1 MLQSQGF
8 PELYLDAP
16 YLFLGASFVTCAFI
30 AAAIPII
37 RRKYDP
43 LFVWI
48 AVFALLDGGR
58 LWLQSD
64 IPWGAGAPSPIFER
78 IRWAID
84 FLAAITIFLFLQAAE
99 FLNRFLRVWAW
110 IVGILCLLLFIGTLA
125 IGHLPVF
132 RLIFDCAMAASA
144 AAFLIWFRAGTE
156 SGKESRIVRA
166 ALLIYVVASGI
177 AYLAA
182 ISGFHWRIEPW
193 ACALLLGGLGYAATS
208 HALARDRQLHD
219 LEMELTMARRIQR
232 SILST
237 DVPASTSFNVVTRY
251 VPMTAVA
258 GDFYEVVAMDDRQA
272 GLFIADVSGHG
283 VPAALIAS
291 MVKLAVDSQRAS
303 FASPAELLSGINA
316 LLCRNARP
324 QLVTAAYAYL
334 NCESHQLLY
343 SAAGHPPMLLW
354 RRGEIIAV
362 EENGL
367 LMAAFPFATYSATTV
382 NLEARDRV
390 LLYTDGVLEA
400 MNSDGIEFGGDR
412 LSALLNKS
420 ETHSISDVA
429 DLIVAEVSAWSNT
442 QGDDITVLL
451 CEYKGS

>member
-16 YLFLGASFVTCAFI
+16 YLFLGASFVTCGFI

-64 IPWGAGAPSPIFER
+64 IPWGAEAPSPIFER

-84 FLAAITIFLFLQAAE
+84 FLTAIPIFLFLQATD
-99 FLNRFLRVWAW
+99 FLNHFLRVWAW
-110 IVGILCLLLFIGTLA
+110 IAGILCLLLFIGTLA
-125 IGHLPVF
+125 IGHSPVF
-132 RLIFDCAMAASA
+132 RLIFDFAMAASVA
-144 AAFLIWFRAGTE
+144 VFLIWFRAG
-156 SGKESRIVRA
+156 KDSRIVRV
-166 ALLIYVVASGI
+166 ALLIYVTASGI
-177 AYLAA
+177 AYVAA

-208 HALARDRQLHD
+208 HALARDHELHD

-291 MVKLAVDSQRAS
+291 MVKLAVDSQRAL
-303 FASPAELLSGINA
+303 FACPGELLSGINA
-316 LLCRNARP
+316 LLCRNARS

-334 NCESHQLLY
+334 NCESNQLLY

-354 RRGEIIAV
+354 RRGEVIAL

-367 LMAAFPFATYSATTV
+367 LMAAFPFATYSATAV
-382 NLEARDRV
+382 NLEARDRI

-400 MNSDGIEFGGDR
+400 ANSDDIEFGPDR
-412 LSALLNKS
+412 LSAILNKS
-420 ETHSISDVA
+420 ETHSISEVA
-429 DLIVAEVSAWSNT
+429 DLIVSEVSAWSNT

-451 CEYKGS
+451 CEYKGL